1 MKSKIKELIDKSNSI
16 VLLAHEDPDGDAI
29 GSLIA
34 FYRILKNMNKDVMVI
49 ADKIPD
55 RFNCLDDIRVITR
68 DTDRSFDLGIIL
80 DCASLERIGE
90 VSNITDRAKH
100 LVVIDHHISNTL
112 YGSVNYIDDK
122 ATSCTQILYYL
133 FKDWNVEIDKECA
146 KALMTGVITDSG
158 GFKNNN
164 VNKFTYLM
172 AADMA
177 DIGVDI
183 YNLQR
188 KVLTMTTLPQMILKK
203 IALERLELLRD
214 GKIAFTYITK
224 EDMTNAKALLGDH
237 EGLVDLGR
245 DIVGVEV
252 SVFMREDDEYKISLR
267 SNGKIDV
274 REIAYV
280 FGGGGHMMAAGLKI
294 NKSFE
299 EVKHDIINE
308 TIKVVDK
315 YEWNT
320 DN

>member
-34 FYRILKNMNKDVMVI
+34 FYRILKSMNKDVVVI

-55 RFNCLDDIRVITR
+55 RFNCLDDIGVITK

-80 DCASLERIGE
+80 DCASLERVGE
-90 VSNITDRAKH
+90 ISNITDRAKH

-133 FKDWNVEIDKECA
+133 FKEWKIEIDKECA
-146 KALMTGVITDSG
+146 KALMIGIITDSG

-172 AADMA
+172 AADIA

-188 KVLTMTTLPQMILKK
+188 EVLTMTTLPQMILKK

-224 EDMTNAKALLGDH
+224 EDMVNAKALLGDH

-245 DIVGVEV
+245 DIMGVEV
-252 SVFMREDDEYKISLR
+252 SIFMREDDGYKISLR

-274 REIAYV
+274 REIAEV
-280 FGGGGHMMAAGLKI
+280 FDGGGHMMAAGIKI
-294 NKSFE
+294 NKSLE
-299 EVKHDIINE
+299 EVKQDIINE

-320 DN
+320 NN

>member
-1 MKSKIKELIDKSNSI
+1 MKSKIKELIDKRNSI

-34 FYRILKNMNKDVMVI
+34 FYRILKNMNKDVVVI

-55 RFNCLDDIRVITR
+55 RFNCLDDIGVITK

-80 DCASLERIGE
+80 DCASLERVGE
-90 VSNITDRAKH
+90 ISNITDRAKH

-133 FKDWNVEIDKECA
+133 FKEWKIEIDKECA
-146 KALMTGVITDSG
+146 KALMIGIITDSG

-172 AADMA
+172 AADIA

-188 KVLTMTTLPQMILKK
+188 EVLTMTTLPQMILKK

-224 EDMTNAKALLGDH
+224 EDMVNAKALLGDH

-245 DIVGVEV
+245 DIMGVEV
-252 SVFMREDDEYKISLR
+252 SIFMREDDGYKISLR

-294 NKSFE
+294 NKSLE

>member
-1 MKSKIKELIDKSNSI
+1 MKSKIKELIDRSNSI

-34 FYRILKNMNKDVMVI
+34 FYRILKNMNKGVMVI

-55 RFNCLDDIRVITR
+55 RFNCLDDIGVITK
-68 DTDRSFDLGIIL
+68 DTDKIFDLGIVL

-90 VSNITDRAKH
+90 ISNITDKVQH

-122 ATSCTQILYYL
+122 ATSCTQVLYYL
-133 FKDWNVEIDKECA
+133 FKEWNVEIDKECA
-146 KALMTGVITDSG
+146 KALMAGVITDSG
-158 GFKNNN
+158 GFKNDN
-164 VNKFTYLM
+164 VSKFTYLM

-188 KVLTMTTLPQMILKK
+188 DVLTMTTLPQMILKK

-214 GKIAFTYITK
+214 RKIAFTYITK
-224 EDMTNAKALLGDH
+224 EDMVNAKALLGDH

-245 DIVGVEV
+245 DIIGVEV
-252 SVFMREDDEYKISLR
+252 SIFMREDDGYKISLR
-267 SNGKIDV
+267 SNGKINV
-274 REIAYV
+274 REIAEA

-294 NKSFE
+294 SKSLE
-299 EVKHDIINE
+299 EVKQDIINE
-308 TIKVVDK
+308 TIKVVDR

-320 DN
+320 DS

>member
-34 FYRILKNMNKDVMVI
+34 FYRILKNMDKDVVVI

-55 RFNCLDDIRVITR
+55 RFNCLDDIGVITR
-68 DTDRSFDLGIIL
+68 DTDRSFDLGIVL
-80 DCASLERIGE
+80 DCASLERVGE
-90 VSNITDRAKH
+90 ISNITDRVKH

-112 YGSVNYIDDK
+112 YGSINYVDDK

-133 FKDWNVEIDKECA
+133 FKEWKVEIDKECA

-172 AADMA
+172 TADME

-188 KVLTMTTLPQMILKK
+188 EVLTMTTLPQMILKK

-224 EDMTNAKALLGDH
+224 EDIVNAKALLGDH

-245 DIVGVEV
+245 DIMGVEV
-252 SVFMREDDEYKISLR
+252 SIFMREDDGYKISLR

-274 REIAYV
+274 REIAEV
-280 FGGGGHMMAAGLKI
+280 FDGGGHMMAAGLKI
-294 NKSFE
+294 NKPLE
-299 EVKHDIINE
+299 EVKQDIINE
-308 TIKVVDK
+308 TIKVVDR
-315 YEWNT
+315 YGWNT
-320 DN
+320 NN